1 LSCPQLVFYEIYS
14 PAKGAEE
21 EEEEDAWDWA
31 KQPPLNSKSILVL
44 LTWEGMVP
52 PLPPGFQIS
61 AVSSIST
68 DHAAS
73 SVVVLLATHQQAD
86 DVMMALLK
94 EVHFLF
100 ANGMFR
106 FFFINYFQFS
116 VMTPS
121 PCMNQRK
128 PRLNPILKLKIF
140 SITNL

>member
-1 LSCPQLVFYEIYS
+1 LGLGKANPSELQIHFGSIDMEGDDS
-14 PAKGAEE
+14 PLASRIP
-21 EEEEDAWDWA
+21 D
-31 KQPPLNSKSILVL
+31 
-44 LTWEGMVP
+44 
-52 PLPPGFQIS
+52 FCC
-61 AVSSIST
+61 SSIST

-73 SVVVLLATHQQAD
+73 SVMVLLATYQQAD

-121 PCMNQRK
+121 LCINQSK